1 MATAE
6 PASAT
11 VGPRYAPEDP
21 TLPKPWTGLI
31 DGSTGLLYYW
41 NPETNITQY
50 EKPPSVPPQMP
61 PALPP
66 NASTPK
72 LAQIPMAHSSQ
83 PNGLVAQAAQQTMQ
97 ASQQQGQQ
105 ISQLHQQY
113 GQVTSQQQG
122 PQVVQVSN
130 QQGAPQQGSQL
141 AQAIQQPGQLRS
153 MQHPGQH
160 LLSHAGQQMPQQGG
174 QQVPQQVGQYIMQH
188 QSLQMPQPQ
197 GHQYAYQQPMQYMTY
212 QQNVL
217 PQGQQSSQQ
226 QAHLSAQGLQ
236 FPNQHEYKAVLPKR
250 EEVEFQ
256 QGNQTGFSPARFQQ
270 TGGSSSQNLSSAGS
284 NPVCMPHSGVQLG
297 QAQQFGS
304 SSVNIQHPPSMV
316 QMQQIG
322 TDFHQQH
329 GPRFQNH
336 MGPSVMHNQQS
347 NLPPAGLNMG
357 YENNAHGRSG
367 NDHYINAKVEG
378 PVMSPHQPEFTAMS
392 RARKQ
397 QDSRTGSVPFQNVGP
412 GHGGGFNAD
421 GHPNHNMYSH
431 ATSGPPFPNNAL
443 MRPSFIETADISNLS
458 PAEVYRQEHE
468 VSATGDNVPAPFM
481 TFEATGFPSEI
492 LRDVRYLLRRRS
504 ICRTLLCYWHIYSCK
519 NYSDFLEAAKW
530 TVGAFPVHLLGRWLA
545 FCPIHT

>member
-83 PNGLVAQAAQQTMQ
+83 PNGLVAQAAQQAMQ

-226 QAHLSAQGLQ
+226 QAHPSAQGLQ
-236 FPNQHEYKAVLPKR
+236 FPNQHEYKAALPKR

-256 QGNQTGFSPARFQQ
+256 QGNQTGFSPTRFQQ
-270 TGGSSSQNLSSAGS
+270 TGGSSSQNLSSAGN

-357 YENNAHGRSG
+357 YENNARGRSG

-397 QDSRTGSVPFQNVGP
+397 Q
-412 GHGGGFNAD
+412 
-421 GHPNHNMYSH
+421 
-431 ATSGPPFPNNAL
+431 
-443 MRPSFIETADISNLS
+443 
-458 PAEVYRQEHE
+458 
-468 VSATGDNVPAPFM
+468 
-481 TFEATGFPSEI
+481 
-492 LRDVRYLLRRRS
+492 
-504 ICRTLLCYWHIYSCK
+504 
-519 NYSDFLEAAKW
+519 
-530 TVGAFPVHLLGRWLA
+530 VH
-545 FCPIHT
+545 